1 MRDPQILKKSQPP
14 KKSESLEIRLPHAT
28 KQAFMA
34 HCRSERRSASEAV
47 RAFIEASVEEYA
59 PARSKAPLRL
69 AAAGVALLAFG
80 AMAAPSLAHP
90 NLPAQFARLDV
101 NHDGL
106 LSPQEFAGAA
116 SLKIA
121 VSVGAGE
128 HPVDGSLDAGLRDRL
143 VRREFD
149 RIDADRNGEISL
161 AELRR
166 YYSR

>member
-1 MRDPQILKKSQPP
+1 MRDPKTL

-34 HCRSERRSASEAV
+34 RCRSERRSASEAV
-47 RAFIEASVEEYA
+47 RAFIEASVEGTA
-59 PARSKAPLRL
+59 PAKSKTPLRL

-90 NLPAQFARLDV
+90 GLPAQFARLDA

-106 LSPQEFAGAA
+106 LSPTEFGGAA

-121 VSVGAGE
+121 VSVGAGD
-128 HPVDGSLDAGLRDRL
+128 HLADGSLDAGLRGRL
-143 VRREFD
+143 IRREFD
-149 RIDADRNGEISL
+149 RIDADRNGGISL
-161 AELRR
+161 TEFRS
-166 YYSR
+166 YYGR